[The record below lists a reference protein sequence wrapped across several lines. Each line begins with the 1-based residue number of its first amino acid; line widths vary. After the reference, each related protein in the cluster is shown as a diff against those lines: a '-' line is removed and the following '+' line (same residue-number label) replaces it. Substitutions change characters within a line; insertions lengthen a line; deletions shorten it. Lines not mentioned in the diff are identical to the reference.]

1 MTNLCKTALTA
12 IILSSFLTVGLG
24 CGEEV
29 VEAPKQVVKAPKQ
42 KPKPKAKSIIDLKAE
57 LSIDHRV
64 YINEEEAPRDENAR
78 KALLRFFD
86 AMLRT
91 DTATLKPMLEGVEV
105 DKELEDQKQ
114 LDAMVQSG
122 LQAEMDK
129 VSFVDVKVGT
139 SSDGR
144 QCVMAVYE
152 TGMDYQV
159 QVWYFAKS
167 GDSFMF
173 TSENTPPNLANNLSG
188 DWLTHFFELKDE
200 MIEIANQPDDDT
212 SYTPF
217 GGSSESDGDSTG
229 SSRPRPNPGGRP
241 GGAPTAPGGPL
252 G

>member
-29 VEAPKQVVKAPKQ
+29 VEAPKQVVKAPKR
-42 KPKPKAKSIIDLKAE
+42 KPKEKVKSIIDLKAE

-64 YINEEEAPRDENAR
+64 YINEEEAPRDGNAR
-78 KALLRFFD
+78 KALLKFFD

-91 DTATLKPMLEGVEV
+91 DTATMNPML
-105 DKELEDQKQ
+105 DLDDQSQ
-114 LDAMVQSG
+114 LDAMVKSG
-122 LQAEMDK
+122 MQAEMDT

-144 QCVMAVYE
+144 ECVMAVYE

-173 TSENTPPNLANNLSG
+173 TSENTPPNLANNLRG
-188 DWLTHFFELKDE
+188 DWLTHFFEIKDE

-212 SYTPF
+212 SYTIF
-217 GGSSESDGDSTG
+217 GGSSEGDSE
-229 SSRPRPNPGGRP
+229 SPAPRRPRTNPGGSP

>member
-29 VEAPKQVVKAPKQ
+29 VEAPKQVVKAPKRN
-42 KPKPKAKSIIDLKAE
+42 PKPPAKSIIDLKAE
-57 LSIDHRV
+57 LSINHRI

-78 KALLRFFD
+78 KALLKFFD
-86 AMLRT
+86 AMLQT
-91 DTATLKPMLEGVEV
+91 DTATLKPMLDSG
-105 DKELEDQKQ
+105 DQEQ
-114 LDAMVQSG
+114 LDAMVQG
-122 LQAEMDK
+122 GMQAEMDT

-173 TSENTPPNLANNLSG
+173 TSENTPPNLANNLRG

-212 SYTPF
+212 SYTIF
-217 GGSSESDGDSTG
+217 GGSSESDGESTG